1 VTSPVLDDPHRYANR
16 PFAFIW
22 SYLRRRP
29 ASHAIILAAVLA
41 AVACSTGAQYGVK
54 TLVDALSRS
63 PQAMGPWNA
72 FTLLVA
78 LIAADNLL
86 WRLAGWI
93 ASSTFV
99 GVTGDLRRD
108 LFRHLTGHSP
118 AYFSSRWPGTLSS
131 RITAASN
138 AIYTIETLAVW
149 NVLPPCVATIASV
162 ALVATVSLPMALGL
176 SILATAM
183 VLLMF
188 RLAASGRPLHIDYAS
203 KAAAIDGEMVD
214 VISNMSLVRAFTGRR
229 REHNRF
235 DQAIDL
241 ELNARQRSLRYLEK
255 LRILHA
261 VFTIAL
267 AIGLLAW
274 AMVLWQ
280 GGAASTGDVI
290 LTCTLGLTI
299 LHATRDLAVALVDVT
314 QHIARLAEAL
324 PTLLVPHDLHDH
336 PEAAPFV
343 QEGARLSFEHVSF
356 RYADGHR
363 VFSNFNLQV
372 EPGQRI
378 GLLGQSGSGK
388 STLFAL
394 AQRFYD
400 VQDGRILIDGQDIT
414 MVTQE
419 SLRQAIAVVPQDV
432 SLFQRSVME
441 NIRYSRPEATDEM
454 VRAAAEAARCD
465 FIDKLPAKFDT
476 PVGSHGVRL
485 SGGQR
490 QRIAIARAFLK
501 DAPLLLLD
509 EATSSLDIDSEEAI
523 RDALGKLMHGRTA
536 IAIAHRLSTVRSFD
550 RVLVLQNGMVVEDGA
565 PHNLLQRKDG
575 HYRRLIKSELNRLS
589 RNAA

>member
-16 PFAFIW
+16 SFAFIW

-162 ALVATVSLPMALGL
+162 ALVATISLPMALGL
-176 SILATAM
+176 SVLATAI

-214 VISNMSLVRAFTGRR
+214 VISNMPLVRAFTGRR

-261 VFTIAL
+261 LFTIAL

-324 PTLLVPHDLHDH
+324 PTLLIPHDLHDH

-356 RYADGHR
+356 RYADGQR

-378 GLLGQSGSGK
+378 GLLGQSGSA
-388 STLFAL
+388 STMF
-394 AQRFYD
+394 
-400 VQDGRILIDGQDIT
+400 
-414 MVTQE
+414 
-419 SLRQAIAVVPQDV
+419 
-432 SLFQRSVME
+432 
-441 NIRYSRPEATDEM
+441 
-454 VRAAAEAARCD
+454 
-465 FIDKLPAKFDT
+465 
-476 PVGSHGVRL
+476 
-485 SGGQR
+485 
-490 QRIAIARAFLK
+490 
-501 DAPLLLLD
+501 
-509 EATSSLDIDSEEAI
+509 
-523 RDALGKLMHGRTA
+523 RTA
-536 IAIAHRLSTVRSFD
+536 AS
-550 RVLVLQNGMVVEDGA
+550 
-565 PHNLLQRKDG
+565 
-575 HYRRLIKSELNRLS
+575 
-589 RNAA
+589 